1 MRFVSALSACVLLS
15 LPAAARA
22 DSRVFVVANQ
32 PDGYGIDLCLARGE
46 SCGMPAARAYCQ
58 SRDFAQ
64 ATHFRRI
71 EADDVTAAVPASATT
86 VSAGGDYVAITCER

>member
-1 MRFVSALSACVLLS
+1 MRFASALSACVFLS
-15 LPAAARA
+15 LTSAAFA

-71 EADDVTAAVPASATT
+71 EADEVTATVPAAVTMAS
-86 VSAGGDYVAITCER
+86 SSGDYVAITCQR

>member
-1 MRFVSALSACVLLS
+1 MRFASALSACVLLS
-15 LPAAARA
+15 LTSAASA

-32 PDGYGIDLCLARGE
+32 PDGYGIDLCLSRGE

-71 EADDVTAAVPASATT
+71 EADEVTAAVPAAVTVASA
-86 VSAGGDYVAITCER
+86 SGDYVAITCQR